1 MLSNRTSLYGL
12 LIAFCT
18 AGYIWLW
25 LGMQADG
32 FSLAER
38 GSSPVA
44 DLVAPGE
51 SNHSSPAPKART
63 ELPGVCLF
71 KHATSIPCPSCGS
84 TRSVL
89 HILHGDLRGG
99 LYWNP
104 LGFVL
109 LVGLIVAPVWIAH
122 DLVRRRET
130 FLVFFRQSE
139 TWLRK
144 WWVALPAIILV
155 LANWAWNFFKGF

>member
-1 MLSNRTSLYGL
+1 MSDRTRFYGL
-12 LIAFCT
+12 IIALCT
-18 AGYIWLW
+18 AGYIWLF
-25 LGMQADG
+25 LGMQSDG
-32 FSLAER
+32 FSLAGR
-38 GSSPVA
+38 GGSPVA

-51 SNHSSPAPKART
+51 SHHSSPAPKARK

-71 KHATSIPCPSCGS
+71 KHATTIPCPSCGS

-104 LGFVL
+104 LGFIL

-122 DLVRRRET
+122 DLLRRKNSL
-130 FLVFFRQSE
+130 LVSFRRME
-139 TWLRK
+139 IWLRK
-144 WWVALPAIILV
+144 WWIALPAVILV
-155 LANWAWNFFKGF
+155 LGNWVWNLVKGF